1 MQEDP
6 VIKEHL
12 ILSSGLISTQRVKQ
26 KLLEKK
32 EIFAKRAELS
42 KFIEIKI
49 TMSCRLSSNRFHILA
64 SPIHSSFSSVMPYR
78 LRSQQYRFDL
88 GH

>member
-1 MQEDP
+1 MQEGP
-6 VIKEHL
+6 VISEHL
-12 ILSSGLISTQRVKQ
+12 ILSSGLISTQRVRQ
-26 KLLEKK
+26 RLREKK

-42 KFIEIKI
+42 KFVERKI
-49 TMSCRLSSNRFHILA
+49 TMSCRQSLNRFRILA
-64 SPIHSSFSSVMPYR
+64 LPILNSFSSVTPSR